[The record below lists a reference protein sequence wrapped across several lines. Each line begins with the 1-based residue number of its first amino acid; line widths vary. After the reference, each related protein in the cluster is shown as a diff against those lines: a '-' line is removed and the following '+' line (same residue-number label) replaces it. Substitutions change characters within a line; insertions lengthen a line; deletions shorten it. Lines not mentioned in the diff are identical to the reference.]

1 MINNDNIEKEF
12 EALKGL
18 RILVLGD
25 VMIDSYLW
33 GNVNRISPEA
43 PVPIVSVDKREKR
56 LGGAAN
62 VALNLKAL
70 GAEPVVLSVI
80 GEDADGQSLID
91 LLMIFL
97 KIFKNN
103 YLVSIKKCFL
113 LVLV

>member
-1 MINNDNIEKEF
+1 MINTNNIEKEF

-43 PVPIVSVDKREKR
+43 PVPIVSVENREKR

-62 VALNLKAL
+62 VALNLKAF
-70 GAEPVVLSVI
+70 GAEPVV
-80 GEDADGQSLID
+80 
-91 LLMIFL
+91 
-97 KIFKNN
+97 
-103 YLVSIKKCFL
+103 VSIIGNDVDGESLVCL
-113 LVLV
+113 LYTSDAADD